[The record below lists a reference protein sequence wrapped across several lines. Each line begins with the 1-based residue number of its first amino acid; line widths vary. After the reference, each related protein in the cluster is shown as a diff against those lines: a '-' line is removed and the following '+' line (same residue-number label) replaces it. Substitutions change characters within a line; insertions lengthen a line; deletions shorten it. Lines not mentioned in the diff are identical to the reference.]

1 MLAENLAKMARSL
14 LEFLGVEVTLRSSRA
29 ASYPAVTFSSSDMS
43 SIPFVPDD
51 APFTPEQRAW
61 LNQFFAANF
70 SPAGGAAISA
80 GPPVPVTVLYASQ
93 TGNAEGLAK
102 KLVKDLKKG
111 NFLPTLSDLA
121 QYDPSKLA
129 AEKHV
134 LLIASTYGDGEPP
147 DSATA
152 FHQWLHS
159 DAAPSLAGVKY
170 SVLALGDSSYPD
182 FCQCG
187 IEFDTRF
194 AELGAERLHTRI
206 DCDVEFDAEYKAWS
220 QSIIALLA
228 PGGAAVK
235 AVAAL
240 DQEEEGY
247 SKNNPFAARLLRQ
260 SNLNGKGSEKQTH
273 HIEISLTGSGLEYQ
287 VGDALGVV
295 PQNST
300 ALVDELLSHLPF
312 NTKADVS
319 TPDGEEISLRDAL
332 IRHYDIRTL
341 SSTLIEK
348 WQARSGSPFLRS
360 LVQAN
365 DKKAYQDFIWGRELI
380 DLVIDYPADFS
391 DAEDFV
397 AVLRKLQPRLY
408 SISSS
413 PLAHPGEVHLTVG
426 VVTYKA
432 HGRERAGVCS
442 SFLARLAAND
452 TTGVYVHQNPAF
464 RLPAD
469 SSTPLIM
476 VGPGTGI
483 APFRAFLEERQAT
496 AAKGKNWLFFGNP
509 HAATDYL
516 YQEQLQQ
523 FVKDGVLQRIDTA
536 FSRDQAKK
544 IYVQDRMIEQGAEL
558 WKWLEEGAAFY
569 VCGDASRMAKD
580 VDLALHQLIQTHG
593 KKSQEEATAYVAQ
606 LKKDKRYQRDVY

>member
-1 MLAENLAKMARSL
+1 MARSL
-14 LEFLGVEVTLRSSRA
+14 LEFSGGEVMLRESRA
-29 ASYPAVTFSSSDMS
+29 TSYPAVTFSFSDMS
-43 SIPFVPDD
+43 PIPFVPDD

-61 LNQFFAANF
+61 LNQFFTANF
-70 SPAGGAAISA
+70 FPAGGVSA
-80 GPPVPVTVLYASQ
+80 SPGPPVPVTVLYASQ
-93 TGNAEGLAK
+93 TGNAEGLGK

-111 NFLPTLSDLA
+111 NFLPTLSDLG
-121 QYDPSKLA
+121 QYDHSKLA
-129 AEKHV
+129 LEKHV

-147 DSATA
+147 DSAAA

-159 DAAPSLAGVKY
+159 DAAPSLTGVKY

-194 AELGAERLHTRI
+194 AALGAERLHDRI

-220 QSIIALLA
+220 QAIITLLA
-228 PGGAAVK
+228 PGAAATKV
-235 AVAAL
+235 VAAL
-240 DQEEEGY
+240 DQDEEGF
-247 SKNNPFAARLLRQ
+247 SKNNPFPARLLRQ
-260 SNLNGKGSEKQTH
+260 HNLNGKGSEKQTH
-273 HIEISLTGSGLEYQ
+273 HIEISLAGSGLDYQ

-295 PQNST
+295 PQNSA

-312 NTKADVS
+312 NTRVDVS
-319 TPDGEEISLRDAL
+319 TPDGEEIPLRDAL

-341 SSTLIEK
+341 SNTLIEK

-365 DKKAYQDFIWGRELI
+365 DKKAYQEFIWGRELI
-380 DLVIDYPADFS
+380 DLVIDYPADFA
-391 DAEDFV
+391 DAEEFV

-413 PLAHPGEVHLTVG
+413 PRAHPGEVHLTVG
-426 VVTYKA
+426 VVTYRA

-469 SSTPLIM
+469 PSTPLIM

-483 APFRAFLEERQAT
+483 APFRAFLEERQST
-496 AAKGKNWLFFGNP
+496 AATGKNWLFFGNP

-516 YQEQLQQ
+516 YQEQLEQ
-523 FVKDGVLQRIDTA
+523 FFKDGVLERIDTA
-536 FSRDQAKK
+536 FSRDQGKK
-544 IYVQDRMIEQGAEL
+544 IYVQDRMLEQGADL
-558 WKWLEEGAAFY
+558 WKWLEQGAAFY

-580 VDLALHQLIQTHG
+580 VDHALQQLIQQHG
-593 KKSQEEATAYVAQ
+593 GKNEEQAAAYVAQ
-606 LKKDKRYQRDVY
+606 MKKDKRYQRDVY

>member
-1 MLAENLAKMARSL
+1 MSL
-14 LEFLGVEVTLRSSRA
+14 VRDIA
-29 ASYPAVTFSSSDMS
+29 APPACCFVPRGLFSSDMS
-43 SIPFVPDD
+43 HIPFVPDD
-51 APFTPEQRAW
+51 APFTPEQRLW
-61 LNQFFAANF
+61 LNRFFAAHL
-70 SPAGGAAISA
+70 PPSA
-80 GPPVPVTVLYASQ
+80 KLSSASGPPVAVTVLYASQ

-111 NFLPTLSDLA
+111 HFQPSVSDIGQYDHQKLA
-121 QYDPSKLA
+121 Q
-129 AEKHV
+129 EKHV

-187 IEFDTRF
+187 IDFDSRLSD
-194 AELGAERLHTRI
+194 LGAERIHVRV

-228 PGGAAVK
+228 PGTVASK
-235 AVAAL
+235 PVAAL
-240 DQEEEGY
+240 DQDEEGY
-247 SKNNPFAARLLRQ
+247 SKNRPFPARLLRQ
-260 SNLNGKGSEKQTH
+260 HNLNGEGSEKQTH
-273 HIEISLTGSGLEYQ
+273 HIEFSLQGSGLTYQ

-295 PQNST
+295 PQNSA

-312 NTKADVS
+312 QTKADVS
-319 TPDGEEISLRDAL
+319 TPDGEEISLREAL

-341 SSTLIEK
+341 SSSLIEK
-348 WQARSGSPFLRS
+348 WQSRSGSPYLRS

-380 DLVIDYPADFS
+380 DLIIDYPADFA

-426 VVTYKA
+426 VVSYKA
-432 HGRERAGVCS
+432 HGRARAGVCS
-442 SFLARLAAND
+442 SFLAHLAAND
-452 TTGVYVHQNPAF
+452 STGVYVHQNPAF

-469 SSTPLIM
+469 DSTPLIM

-483 APFRAFLEERQAT
+483 APFRAFLEERQVT
-496 AAKGKNWLFFGNP
+496 AATGKNWLFFGNP
-509 HAATDYL
+509 HAATDFL
-516 YQEQLQQ
+516 YQEQLEL
-523 FVKDGVLQRIDTA
+523 FVKDGALHRIDTA

-544 IYVQDRMIEQGAEL
+544 VYVQDRMLEHGAEL

-580 VDLALHQLIQTHG
+580 VDLALHQLIQSHG
-593 KKSQEEATAYVAQ
+593 NKSEEEAAAYVAQ